1 MRPDLSTGLPS
12 VLNIFGVLY
21 GVLLKKAF
29 KKQGVALIKMR
40 NSAQTMRDSA
50 LKNEKF
56 SNYEKF
62 SRRNYEIFRLTIS

>member
-1 MRPDLSTGLPS
+1 
-12 VLNIFGVLY
+12 VFYY
-21 GVLLKKAF
+21 GVPLNKAI
-29 KKQGVALIKMR
+29 KKQAVTLLKMR

-62 SRRNYEIFRLTIS
+62 SQQEL